1 MRVIYLFVLR
11 EREVPLLHVAN
22 RQVHVDDDLI
32 GDARAVG
39 LRLEVADVLAVDIH
53 GDAAAR
59 LEL

>member
-11 EREVPLLHVAN
+11 EREVPLLHAAH

-32 GDARAVG
+32 GGARAVG

>member
-11 EREVPLLHVAN
+11 EREVPLLHVAH
-22 RQVHVDDDLI
+22 RQVHVDDNLI

-53 GDAAAR
+53 GDAAAL

>member
-1 MRVIYLFVLR
+1 MA
-11 EREVPLLHVAN
+11 H

-32 GDARAVG
+32 GAARAGG
-39 LRLEVADVLAVDIH
+39 LHLEVADVLAVDIH